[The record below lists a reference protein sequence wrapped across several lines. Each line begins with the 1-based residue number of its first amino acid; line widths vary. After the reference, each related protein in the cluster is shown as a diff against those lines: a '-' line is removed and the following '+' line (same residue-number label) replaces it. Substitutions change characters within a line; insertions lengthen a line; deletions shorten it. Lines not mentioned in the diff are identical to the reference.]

1 MIVIGARIYR
11 PWNGAGG
18 NDVIQILAT
27 KRHLVVLLLV
37 TMGVMTAGQVA
48 AEEDMFDG
56 KWHFSLTPYLFVPKI
71 SGTVTYQNP
80 AGGGGS
86 MSATVDPNSYLES
99 LDFAAMFA
107 AEARKGDAL
116 IFTDY
121 MYLHLGGQDA
131 VVKSVTGPGGDV
143 HVPVNEGGSFKVVA
157 NVWTLAAGFSVLH
170 KPQGFLD
177 LFGGVRL
184 LNLSSSVGWN
194 FSGPISSLAK
204 EGSVSQ
210 TNSVW
215 DAIVGLKGQ
224 VRFGQSNWFLPYYA
238 DIGGATNS
246 WTWQAALGVGYHFG
260 WGDIVLL
267 ERNLSYNSNGQL
279 AQPDVRMTGP
289 MLGATFKF

>member
-1 MIVIGARIYR
+1 VIR
-11 PWNGAGG
+11 
-18 NDVIQILAT
+18 ILAT
-27 KRHLVVLLLV
+27 KRRLLV
-37 TMGVMTAGQVA
+37 FLLGTMAAAAAGQLS

-56 KWHFSLTPYLFVPKI
+56 KWHFALTPYLFVPKI

-80 AGGGGS
+80 AGAGGS
-86 MSATVDPNSYLES
+86 LSATVDPNSYLES

-143 HVPVNEGGSFKVVA
+143 HVPVNQGGSFKVVA
-157 NVWTLAAGFSVLH
+157 NVWTLAGGISVLH
-170 KPQGFLD
+170 KPEGFLD

-194 FSGPISSLAK
+194 FSGPVGSLAK

-210 TNSVW
+210 TDNIW

-224 VRFGQSNWFLPYYA
+224 VRFGESNWFMPYYA
-238 DIGGATNS
+238 DIGGATSS

-267 ERNLSYNSNGQL
+267 GRNLSYNSSGQL

>member
-1 MIVIGARIYR
+1 VIRT
-11 PWNGAGG
+11 
-18 NDVIQILAT
+18 LAT
-27 KRHLVVLLLV
+27 KRRLLAFLLG
-37 TMGVMTAGQVA
+37 TMAAAAAGQLS

-56 KWHFSLTPYLFVPKI
+56 KWHFALTPYLFLPKFY
-71 SGTVTYQNP
+71 GTVTYQNP
-80 AGGGGS
+80 MGTGGS
-86 MSATVDPNSYLES
+86 VSATADPSSYLQS

-131 VVKSVTGPGGDV
+131 AVKSVTGPGGDV

-157 NVWTLAAGFSVLH
+157 NVWTLAGGYSVLH
-170 KPQGFLD
+170 SPEGFLD

-194 FSGPISSLAK
+194 FSGPVGSLAK

-210 TNSVW
+210 TNSIW

-224 VRFGQSNWFLPYYA
+224 VRFGQSNWFMPYYA

-246 WTWQAALGVGYHFG
+246 WTWQAALGVGYRFG

-267 ERNLSYNSNGQL
+267 GRNLSYNSSGQL
-279 AQPDVRMTGP
+279 DQPNVRMTGP